1 MKKSFALLFA
11 MVSLW
16 AQAQYSTPGTGVI
29 WNLDSLVTNSA
40 GAVIRDGDNYEVTE
54 TVIIQPT
61 DALNILE
68 NVTVL
73 FHELTGIESSGIL
86 TIDAPVQ
93 AMFTAID
100 STSVNKWN
108 GIKLLSD
115 HVTNIKNATFSFG
128 GGMRVLTGTFSV
140 DGSIFYK
147 NFYNSDSYTS
157 SAALDISGFANVTNC
172 IFTFNQRGAIASG
185 SNIACRAN
193 IRNNYIFGNTTE
205 NTNRPQINMGPSG
218 PNDTTF
224 IVGNTV
230 IGNGSTNSGGIAY
243 SSLVGMAGNV
253 VIDSNFIDQNR
264 YGLTLT
270 GSPINGAVR
279 YNTVTN
285 NNIQSDPNLG
295 GSGLNFT
302 ASSAS
307 SDLQAMVTGNII
319 SGNHWGITIIGYPQV
334 NMGDSALAAFNPGGN
349 QFSDNGNNG
358 ILYDLYNNG
367 PVAQTAM
374 YNCWGVASQDAAS
387 IETVVFHVVDDLS
400 LGRVTY
406 MPSCAF
412 QTVFNVQNESGL
424 PLSGV
429 AIAVEN
435 FDETLITDANGS
447 TAAMLPPGNHLFT
460 ASLDGYND
468 FNGNYTV
475 VPGINTV
482 NIEMESSTP
491 QYYTLTFQVNNP
503 DGAPL
508 ETVTIEVDGQ
518 PVALQTNS
526 EGMVSV
532 ELTDGIYNYTATLLN
547 YEPNSGSVEIDG
559 AAITEF
565 IILYPDTTTLYTV
578 TFFVD
583 SNIGILDGVEIT
595 INDTLLITDN
605 GGIAAIQLTN
615 GTYPYIATAIDFSTV
630 EGTVVVWGEDV
641 EESVFLYTGTNDL
654 LTQELSVYPNPV
666 INRLYFNGIQVDEVG
681 VYSTSG
687 TLLMLFKTVDGFI
700 DLGRLEAGSYLLR
713 IYSGNK
719 LMTKLIVKQ

>member
-1 MKKSFALLFA
+1 MKKSFALLFTLA
-11 MVSLW
+11 SLW
-16 AQAQYSTPGTGVI
+16 AQAQYSTPGTGVT

-40 GAVIRDGDNYEVTE
+40 GAVTRNGDHYEVTE

-86 TIDAPVQ
+86 TIDAPAQ
-93 AMFTAID
+93 ALFTAID

-140 DGSIFYK
+140 DGSKFYN
-147 NFYNSDSYTS
+147 NFYSSDSYTS
-157 SAALDISGFANVTNC
+157 SAALDISGFASVTNC

-224 IVGNTV
+224 IVGNSV

-243 SSLVGMAGNV
+243 SSLVGIAGNV

-319 SGNHWGITIIGYPQV
+319 SGNHWGITIIGYPHV
-334 NMGDSALAAFNPGGN
+334 NMGDSALATFNPGGN
-349 QFSDNGNNG
+349 QFSDNGNSG

-374 YNCWGVASQDAAS
+374 FNCWGVASQDAAS
-387 IETVVFHVVDDLS
+387 IETVVFHVVDNLS

-412 QTVFNVQNESGL
+412 QTVFTVQNESGA
-424 PLSGV
+424 PLQGV
-429 AIAVEN
+429 EISVEELN
-435 FDETLITDANGS
+435 ESLYTDATGIA
-447 TAAMLPPGNHLFT
+447 TTMLSPGNHLFT
-460 ASLDGYND
+460 ASLAGYND
-468 FNGNYTV
+468 FNGNVTV
-475 VPGINTV
+475 IPGTNNV
-482 NIEMESSTP
+482 NIEMTGSAP

-503 DGAPL
+503 DGDPL
-508 ETVTIEVDGQ
+508 EAVNIEVEGEST
-518 PVALQTNS
+518 ALLTNS
-526 EGMVSV
+526 EGMASI
-532 ELTDGIYNYTATLLN
+532 ELPDGIYNYTASLLN
-547 YEPNSGSVEIDG
+547 YEPSAGTVEIDG
-559 AAITEF
+559 GDVMESF
-565 IILYPDTTTLYTV
+565 ILYPDTTTLYTV

-583 SNIGILDGVEIT
+583 SNIGILDGVEIS
-595 INDTLLITDN
+595 INDTVLVTDN
-605 GGIAAIQLTN
+605 GGIAAIELTN
-615 GTYPYIATAIDFSTV
+615 GTYPYTATAIDFSTV
-630 EGTVVVWGEDV
+630 EGMVVVWGEDV
-641 EESVFLYTGTNDL
+641 EESIFLYTGSDDQLFQDL
-654 LTQELSVYPNPV
+654 LIYPNPV
-666 INRLYFNGIQVDEVG
+666 VNRLYFEGTQVDEVG
-681 VYSTSG
+681 VYSTTG
-687 TLLMLFKTVDGFI
+687 TLLLQLKTVGGSI
-700 DLGRLEAGSYLLR
+700 DLGRLEAGTYLLR
-713 IYSGNK
+713 INSGK
-719 LMTKLIVKQ
+719 KQLTKLIVKQ